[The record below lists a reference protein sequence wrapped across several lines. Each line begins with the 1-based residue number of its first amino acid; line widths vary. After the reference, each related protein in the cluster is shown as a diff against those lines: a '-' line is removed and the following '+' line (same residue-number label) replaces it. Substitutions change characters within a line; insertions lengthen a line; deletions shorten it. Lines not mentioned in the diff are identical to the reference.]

1 MLKIDVLMRRFEIDE
16 LEELLRQKKD
26 QYLMYPSERVWKNIE
41 KNIQPSQT
49 LTIVSAVL
57 LFLLSAGISVLFNEQ
72 KLSTFTPPSG
82 QLAFQLSENKWES
95 TLPLISIH
103 GGAPSNKSESF
114 FERHRFENAVTLVP
128 SSDPETLE
136 HPLQA
141 PLFAPIVMERNWIN
155 PITALPKN
163 KRPGIL
169 QSISNV
175 FDKAKQIGKEAKWQI
190 YFSPTMGYRSLRG
203 SSSSSNY
210 LYNSYSF
217 STTSLFANT
226 VKDAVIHKPGMG
238 FEAGAALY
246 YPITKNL
253 SVKAG
258 LQANYQQYEIL
269 ASRGY
274 PEIATY
280 GMNNVGFTTQP
291 INAVSNYINANN
303 YTSSVTLRNERFMI
317 SMPLGI
323 DYKVIGN
330 KMLYFSVASTIQP
343 TYVLNSSA
351 YLISTNLRNYA
362 KAPNLNRRWNINT
375 GIEANVHFQK
385 GSYKWSVGPQFRYQL
400 LHSFTDKYPIKENLY
415 DIGLRVGIM
424 KTF

>member
-1 MLKIDVLMRRFEIDE
+1 M
-16 LEELLRQKKD
+16 
-26 QYLMYPSERVWKNIE
+26 
-41 KNIQPSQT
+41 
-49 LTIVSAVL
+49 
-57 LFLLSAGISVLFNEQ
+57 
-72 KLSTFTPPSG
+72 
-82 QLAFQLSENKWES
+82 
-95 TLPLISIH
+95 
-103 GGAPSNKSESF
+103 
-114 FERHRFENAVTLVP
+114 
-128 SSDPETLE
+128 
-136 HPLQA
+136 
-141 PLFAPIVMERNWIN
+141 
-155 PITALPKN
+155 
-163 KRPGIL
+163 
-169 QSISNV
+169 
-175 FDKAKQIGKEAKWQI
+175 
-190 YFSPTMGYRSLRG
+190 
-203 SSSSSNY
+203 
-210 LYNSYSF
+210 
-217 STTSLFANT
+217 
-226 VKDAVIHKPGMG
+226 KDAVIHKPGMG

-253 SVKAG
+253 RVKAG

-291 INAVSNYINANN
+291 INAVSNYINGNS

-317 SMPLGI
+317 SMPIGI
-323 DYKVIGN
+323 DYKLIGN
-330 KMLYFSVASTIQP
+330 KMLHFSVASTIQP

-362 KAPNLNRRWNINT
+362 KAPSLNRRWNINT

-400 LHSFTDKYPIKENLY
+400 LHSFTDRYPIKENLY

>member
-1 MLKIDVLMRRFEIDE
+1 MRRFETDE
-16 LEELLRQKKD
+16 LEELLRQKTD

-57 LFLLSAGISVLFNEQ
+57 LFLLSASISVLFNEQ

-95 TLPLISIH
+95 TLPPISIH
-103 GGAPSNKSESF
+103 GTALNKKTESY
-114 FERHRFENAVTLVP
+114 FEQHRFEKAVNLTL
-128 SSDPETLE
+128 SSETETIE
-136 HPLQA
+136 HPLQT
-141 PLFAPIVMERNWIN
+141 PIFTPVVLDRKEVN
-155 PITALPKN
+155 PITALPK

-169 QSISNV
+169 QSISHV

-190 YFSPTMGYRSLRG
+190 YFSPTMGYRTLRG

-226 VKDAVIHKPGMG
+226 VKEAVIHKPGMG

-246 YPITKNL
+246 YPLTKNL
-253 SVKAG
+253 GIKAG

-274 PEIATY
+274 PELATY
-280 GMNNVGFTTQP
+280 GMNNVGFSTQP
-291 INAVSNYINANN
+291 INAVSNYINGNSF
-303 YTSSVTLRNERFMI
+303 TSSVTLRNERFMI
-317 SMPLGI
+317 SMPIGI
-323 DYKVIGN
+323 DYKLIGN
-330 KMLYFSVASTIQP
+330 KMLHFSVASTIQP

-362 KAPNLNRRWNINT
+362 KAPSLNRRWNINT

-400 LHSFTDKYPIKENLY
+400 LHSFTDRYPIKENLY

>member
-1 MLKIDVLMRRFEIDE
+1 MRRFETDE
-16 LEELLRQKKD
+16 LEELLRQKTD

-41 KNIQPSQT
+41 KNIQPNQT

-57 LFLLSAGISVLFNEQ
+57 LFLLSASISVLFNEQ

-95 TLPLISIH
+95 TLPPISVR
-103 GGAPSNKSESF
+103 GTALNKKTESY
-114 FERHRFENAVTLVP
+114 FEQHRFEKAVNLTP
-128 SSDPETLE
+128 SIETEIIE
-136 HPLQA
+136 HPIQT
-141 PLFAPIVMERNWIN
+141 PIFTPVVLDRNEVN
-155 PITALPKN
+155 PITALPK

-190 YFSPTMGYRSLRG
+190 YFSPTMGYRTLRG

-226 VKDAVIHKPGMG
+226 VKEAVIHKPGIG

-246 YPITKNL
+246 YPLTKNL
-253 SVKAG
+253 GIKAG

-274 PEIATY
+274 PELATY
-280 GMNNVGFTTQP
+280 GMNNVGFSTQP
-291 INAVSNYINANN
+291 INAVSNYINGNN

-317 SMPLGI
+317 SMPIGI
-323 DYKVIGN
+323 DYKLIGN
-330 KMLYFSVASTIQP
+330 KMLHFSVASTIQP

-362 KAPNLNRRWNINT
+362 KAPSLNRRWNINT

-400 LHSFTDKYPIKENLY
+400 LHSFTDRYPIKENLY

>member
-1 MLKIDVLMRRFEIDE
+1 MRRFETDE
-16 LEELLRQKKD
+16 LEELLRQKTD

-41 KNIQPSQT
+41 KNIQPNQT
-49 LTIVSAVL
+49 LTIVSALL
-57 LFLLSAGISVLFNEQ
+57 LFLLSASISVLFNEQ

-95 TLPLISIH
+95 TLPPISVR
-103 GGAPSNKSESF
+103 GTALNKKTEPY
-114 FERHRFENAVTLVP
+114 FEQHRFEKAVNLTP
-128 SSDPETLE
+128 SSETETIE
-136 HPLQA
+136 HPLQT
-141 PLFAPIVMERNWIN
+141 PIFTPVVLDRKEVN
-155 PITALPKN
+155 PITALPK

-190 YFSPTMGYRSLRG
+190 YFSPTMGYRTLRG

-226 VKDAVIHKPGMG
+226 VKEAVIHKPGMG

-246 YPITKNL
+246 YPLTKNL
-253 SVKAG
+253 GIKAG

-274 PEIATY
+274 PELATY
-280 GMNNVGFTTQP
+280 GMNNVGFSTQP
-291 INAVSNYINANN
+291 INAVSNYINGNS

-317 SMPLGI
+317 SMPIGI
-323 DYKVIGN
+323 DYKLIGN
-330 KMLYFSVASTIQP
+330 KMLHFSVASTIQP

-362 KAPNLNRRWNINT
+362 KAPSLNRRWNINT

-400 LHSFTDKYPIKENLY
+400 LHSFIDRYPIKENLY

>member
-1 MLKIDVLMRRFEIDE
+1 
-16 LEELLRQKKD
+16 
-26 QYLMYPSERVWKNIE
+26 
-41 KNIQPSQT
+41 
-49 LTIVSAVL
+49 
-57 LFLLSAGISVLFNEQ
+57 
-72 KLSTFTPPSG
+72 
-82 QLAFQLSENKWES
+82 
-95 TLPLISIH
+95 
-103 GGAPSNKSESF
+103 
-114 FERHRFENAVTLVP
+114 
-128 SSDPETLE
+128 
-136 HPLQA
+136 
-141 PLFAPIVMERNWIN
+141 
-155 PITALPKN
+155 
-163 KRPGIL
+163 
-169 QSISNV
+169 
-175 FDKAKQIGKEAKWQI
+175 
-190 YFSPTMGYRSLRG
+190 
-203 SSSSSNY
+203 
-210 LYNSYSF
+210 
-217 STTSLFANT
+217 
-226 VKDAVIHKPGMG
+226 
-238 FEAGAALY
+238 
-246 YPITKNL
+246 
-253 SVKAG
+253 
-258 LQANYQQYEIL
+258 
-269 ASRGY
+269 
-274 PEIATY
+274 
-280 GMNNVGFTTQP
+280 MNNVGFTTQP

>member
-1 MLKIDVLMRRFEIDE
+1 MRRFETDE
-16 LEELLRQKKD
+16 LEELLRQKTD

-41 KNIQPSQT
+41 KNIQPNQT

-57 LFLLSAGISVLFNEQ
+57 LFLLSASISVLFNEQ

-95 TLPLISIH
+95 TLPPISVR
-103 GGAPSNKSESF
+103 GTMLNKKTETY
-114 FERHRFENAVTLVP
+114 FEQHRFEKAVNLNP
-128 SSDPETLE
+128 SSETETIE
-136 HPLQA
+136 HPLQT
-141 PLFAPIVMERNWIN
+141 PIFTPVVLDRKEVN
-155 PITALPKN
+155 PITALTK

-190 YFSPTMGYRSLRG
+190 YFSPTMGYRTLRG

-226 VKDAVIHKPGMG
+226 VKEAVIHKPGMG

-246 YPITKNL
+246 YPLTKNL
-253 SVKAG
+253 GIKAG

-274 PEIATY
+274 PELATY
-280 GMNNVGFTTQP
+280 GMNNVGFSTQP
-291 INAVSNYINANN
+291 INAVSNYINGNS

-317 SMPLGI
+317 SMPIGI
-323 DYKVIGN
+323 DYKLIGN
-330 KMLYFSVASTIQP
+330 KMLHFSVASTIQP

-362 KAPNLNRRWNINT
+362 KAPSLNRRWNINT

-400 LHSFTDKYPIKENLY
+400 LHSFTDRYPIKENLY

>member
-1 MLKIDVLMRRFEIDE
+1 MRRFETDE
-16 LEELLRQKKD
+16 LEELLRQKTD

-49 LTIVSAVL
+49 LTILSAVL
-57 LFLLSAGISVLFNEQ
+57 LFLLSASISVLFNEQ
-72 KLSTFTPPSG
+72 KLSTFTPPAG

-95 TLPLISIH
+95 TLPPISIH
-103 GGAPSNKSESF
+103 GVALNKRTELL
-114 FERHRFENAVTLVP
+114 FEQHRFENAVNLTP
-128 SSDPETLE
+128 SSEAATIE
-136 HPLQA
+136 HPLQT
-141 PLFAPIVMERNWIN
+141 PIITPVVMESKWIH
-155 PITALPKN
+155 PITALPK

-169 QSISNV
+169 QSISNA

-190 YFSPTMGYRSLRG
+190 YFSPNMGYRTLRG

-226 VKDAVIHKPGMG
+226 VKEAVIHKPGLG

-274 PEIATY
+274 PELATY

-291 INAVSNYINANN
+291 INAVSNYINGNSF
-303 YTSSVTLRNERFMI
+303 TSSVTLRNERFMI
-317 SMPLGI
+317 SMPIGI
-323 DYKVIGN
+323 DYKLIGS

-343 TYVLNSSA
+343 TYVMNSSA

-400 LHSFTDKYPIKENLY
+400 LNSFTDKYPIKENLY